1 MVLILHSVAY
11 VETAS
16 EVGLNGKLIICD
28 SVLILGA
35 ILIIHGLRGVLMLCL
50 DRAYSESF
58 IFDSLYS
65 FSSNSNVLILA
76 FA

>member
-35 ILIIHGLRGVLMLCL
+35 ILIIHGLRGVLMYTSEAT
-50 DRAYSESF
+50 DR
-58 IFDSLYS
+58 
-65 FSSNSNVLILA
+65 
-76 FA
+76 